1 MANVKKNENVFND
14 FLNSTYKINCP
25 LQCPGGEDHS
35 PDWCGAEYAIV
46 KFLLPIISKVNENIS
61 NEQKKSFFMLHS
73 INNPFAFDMAYDKY
87 FW

>member
-1 MANVKKNENVFND
+1 MKTK
-14 FLNSTYKINCP
+14 
-25 LQCPGGEDHS
+25 
-35 PDWCGAEYAIV
+35 
-46 KFLLPIISKVNENIS
+46 IS